1 MHCKGFLENSNRF
14 NIVLCVAFIVENTF
28 PLIPLQPFSLPVTF
42 QDEDDEVLARIQ
54 IIHKYVHAV

>member
-14 NIVLCVAFIVENTF
+14 NIILCVAFI